1 MFDLA
6 TFDRFFETML
16 RNKGN
21 MFLVGTVPLPGQLPP
36 PTVCWWGARRSTSC
50 SVADEKSIALASR
63 RGLVIIQ
70 HQCVAVVASVGVTP
84 HHVHN
89 ECSQLS

>member
-1 MFDLA
+1 MGETVFDLA

-21 MFLVGTVPLPGQLPP
+21 MFLVGTVPLPGQLPH
-36 PTVCWWGARRSTSC
+36 PTVCWWGARRSTSRW
-50 SVADEKSIALASR
+50 VADEKSIALASR

-70 HQCVAVVASVGVTP
+70 HQCVTVVTP
-84 HHVHN
+84 DHAHKGYR
-89 ECSQLS
+89 QLN

>member
-36 PTVCWWGARRSTSC
+36 HSVLVGRTPLNVVFARR
-50 SVADEKSIALASR
+50 
-63 RGLVIIQ
+63 
-70 HQCVAVVASVGVTP
+70 
-84 HHVHN
+84 
-89 ECSQLS
+89 